1 MSSRWNRRS
10 FLRSH
15 GFLTL
20 AGLTG
25 ALTGLAGRARAA
37 VGGSAEQPGGVPGDA
52 RGAAGVA
59 PGQAEGPEQRL
70 RELGLELPP
79 APEPVAVYVTW
90 VRTGDLLFTS
100 GHGPDTARGKV
111 GADLTLEEGHAAAR
125 DTGLRI
131 LSTVRNALGSLDR
144 VSRLVKVT
152 GMVNCTTD
160 FTRQPE
166 VVNGF
171 SELMVEVFG
180 DEAGKGARSAVGMG
194 SLPSDIPV
202 EIEAVFEVQ

>member
-1 MSSRWNRRS
+1 MSPRWNRRS

-20 AGLTG
+20 GTLSG
-25 ALTGLAGRARAA
+25 ALAGLAGQARAA
-37 VGGSAEQPGGVPGDA
+37 LVGEAASGSGRGSGA
-52 RGAAGVA
+52 GAAASPA
-59 PGQAEGPEQRL
+59 PQASSPEQRL
-70 RELGLELPP
+70 QELGLELPP
-79 APEPVAVYVTW
+79 APDPVAVYVTW

-100 GHGPDTARGKV
+100 GHGPDGARGKV
-111 GADLTLEEGHAAAR
+111 GAELTLEEGYAAAR
-125 DTGLRI
+125 NTGLRI
-131 LSTVRNALGSLDR
+131 LSTVRSALGTLDG

-160 FTRQPE
+160 FTRQPQ

-171 SELMVEVFG
+171 SELMVDVFG
-180 DEAGKGARSAVGMG
+180 EEAGKGARSAVGMG

-202 EIEAVFEVQ
+202 EIEAVFEVNA